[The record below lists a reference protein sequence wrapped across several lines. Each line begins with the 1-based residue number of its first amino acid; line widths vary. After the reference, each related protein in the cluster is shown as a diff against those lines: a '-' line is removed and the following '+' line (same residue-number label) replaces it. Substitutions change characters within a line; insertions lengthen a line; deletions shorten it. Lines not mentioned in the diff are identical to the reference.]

1 MRNTADR
8 VMPFS
13 TEYTRNMAAAVFRD
27 IFPMAE
33 DRRHTRAKVAT
44 ISTRVPVRLPI
55 KSPRSRALSATNH
68 ALNPVTTRAM
78 AIQAYTSFMRPGIL
92 MEILFSRSAVNSS
105 YMERL
110 PSERNDLSA

>member
-1 MRNTADR
+1 
-8 VMPFS
+8 MPFS

-44 ISTRVPVRLPI
+44 ISTRVPVRLPM

-105 YMERL
+105 YIERL
-110 PSERNDLSA
+110 LSE